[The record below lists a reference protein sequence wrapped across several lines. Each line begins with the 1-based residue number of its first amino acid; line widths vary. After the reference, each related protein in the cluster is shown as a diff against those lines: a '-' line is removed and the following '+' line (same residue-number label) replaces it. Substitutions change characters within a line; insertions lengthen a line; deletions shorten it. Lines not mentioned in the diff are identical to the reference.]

1 LIKLRSFRPFPTET
15 LKAACKDL
23 DNVIVLERALSPGS
37 GGIIGLEV
45 LAALSELPTP
55 PRVHNFAAGLGGRD
69 IPLEILPKLLS
80 VLTEPN
86 EGRFKIIDVDLE
98 KLPVEDR

>member
-1 LIKLRSFRPFPTET
+1 LIKLRSFRPFPIDA

-23 DNVIVLERALSPGS
+23 DDVIVLERALSLGS

-45 LAALSELPTP
+45 LSALSELPNP

-69 IPLEILPKLLS
+69 IPLEILPQLLS
-80 VLTEPN
+80 TLSEP
-86 EGRFKIIDVDLE
+86 GDRRFRIIDVELE
-98 KLPVEDR
+98 KLPLEDR